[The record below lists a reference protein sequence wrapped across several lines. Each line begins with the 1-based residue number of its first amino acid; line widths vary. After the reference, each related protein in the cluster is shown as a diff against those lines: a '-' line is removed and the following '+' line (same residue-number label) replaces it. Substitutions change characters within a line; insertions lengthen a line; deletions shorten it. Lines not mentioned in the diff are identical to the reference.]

1 MAGRDF
7 STLSG
12 DGGGLLQMVEAIVV
26 EGHRSLYTAQGRP
39 WSRPL
44 AYRWIRYEDPM
55 PVERLA
61 EAVERLT
68 EMGATFEA
76 DAVEKA
82 WKEAIKTG
90 FPS

>member
-7 STLSG
+7 STLAG
-12 DGGGLLQMVEAIVV
+12 DGGGLLQTVEAIVV
-26 EGHRSLYTAQGRP
+26 DSHRHLYASQGRP
-39 WSRPL
+39 WSRAL

-61 EAVERLT
+61 EAVDRLS
-68 EMGATFEA
+68 EMGATFDA

-82 WKEAIKTG
+82 CKEAVKTG
-90 FPS
+90 FPN